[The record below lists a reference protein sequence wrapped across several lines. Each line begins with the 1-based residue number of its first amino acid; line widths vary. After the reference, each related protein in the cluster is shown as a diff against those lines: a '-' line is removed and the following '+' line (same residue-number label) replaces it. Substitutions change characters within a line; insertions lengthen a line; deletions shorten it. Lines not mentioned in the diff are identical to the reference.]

1 MRLVVLL
8 NLLITF
14 FFCCCFGFNS
24 SQYERSRTLVD
35 GYTIY
40 WTITNDTLRLGLQVA
55 TNGWI
60 GFGIGEE
67 TSGSMPGADVLVA
80 NVRDGVASVTDMYTL
95 AKVRP
100 YTDDCQNWKLI
111 SGSEDGNTTIIEVER
126 VLDTGD
132 KQDRPIKDSNR
143 IIFAWGIDD
152 YLAYHNSNRRST
164 VVDWRRSNS
173 TSNVFADALYIDFL
187 NTNYTIP
194 SQVTTYERIVFSNRF
209 TSDISVVGFEP
220 IVKTKF
226 VHHYIVYGSITN
238 STQYDLSWEMI
249 WGWAPGINS
258 LKLPQGTGFTFGP
271 KGYITLILEIHYD
284 NPQVMVGQM
293 DQSGFRLYYETTLR
307 PIEAAVLQLGDSYVS
322 NPDGIS
328 AGTGLQEFEYDC
340 PSACTSSFS
349 QTLHVFA
356 NILHMHSMGRQIWGV
371 QWRNGTMVRETNRVD
386 FWDFAYQQTT
396 PKDHTIEPGDRI
408 STHCVYAQGASV
420 VPFSLSS
427 SDEMCLQYIFY
438 YPKVNKTYC
447 SFYNPKNASSSMN
460 MTLCGKDPLPMSNPT
475 QKDPIGGRTIVFGTQ
490 NPSSYCTHMD
500 SNVSTV
506 TVTPSD
512 GQSVI
517 TTLQTISTITMER
530 WESSTITI
538 SIVFSF
544 IIVLLI

>member
-194 SQVTTYERIVFSNRF
+194 SQVTTYERIVFSN
-209 TSDISVVGFEP
+209 
-220 IVKTKF
+220 
-226 VHHYIVYGSITN
+226 
-238 STQYDLSWEMI
+238 
-249 WGWAPGINS
+249 
-258 LKLPQGTGFTFGP
+258 
-271 KGYITLILEIHYD
+271 
-284 NPQVMVGQM
+284 
-293 DQSGFRLYYETTLR
+293 
-307 PIEAAVLQLGDSYVS
+307 
-322 NPDGIS
+322 
-328 AGTGLQEFEYDC
+328 
-340 PSACTSSFS
+340 
-349 QTLHVFA
+349 
-356 NILHMHSMGRQIWGV
+356 ILHMHSMGRQIWGV